1 MLNEN
6 FFTTLV
12 SVQATIKIE
21 ITTGKNS
28 FVFITGNLRMKSVV
42 GSIKV
47 MK

>member
-21 ITTGKNS
+21 ITKRNRWKLEMRG
-28 FVFITGNLRMKSVV
+28 
-42 GSIKV
+42 
-47 MK
+47 